1 MGKLDYPPPLWA
13 MNTAKPGDR
22 DAAARAHQ
30 RGTLKTNWDVFRAY
44 GFEVNIA
51 GGQKIDGPPTDWAQ
65 AQGWPTPWFSFRS
78 AFLTKMLESFL
89 PHQDARELF
98 LTKMLESDENFDLAV
113 TESGV
118 KVYFPKKEHTLSEND
133 LKDLDAM
140 YEATDGGGRRP
151 TRWRYLVG
159 ALREIRRAVEAGVAV
174 KVEGKTLRD
183 FDSFYTWAHGRYHA
197 LEDGYDSWIGDDE
210 T

>member
-1 MGKLDYPPPLWA
+1 MGKLGWPPPLWA
-13 MNTAKPGDR
+13 MNIAKPGDR

-51 GGQKIDGPPTDWAQ
+51 GGQKIDGPPKAWAK
-65 AQGWPTPWFSFRS
+65 AQGWPTPWFSSFRS
-78 AFLTKMLESFL
+78 A
-89 PHQDARELF
+89 F

-118 KVYFPKKEHTLSEND
+118 KIYFPKKEHILSEND
-133 LKDLDAM
+133 LKSLDAM
-140 YEATDGGGRRP
+140 YKARKNMGALGRRP
-151 TRWRYLVG
+151 TRWGQLVEE
-159 ALREIRRAVEAGVAV
+159 LREIRRAVEAGVAV

-197 LEDGYDSWIGDDE
+197 LEDGFDSWIGDDE